1 MGVARLSGENDE
13 TYLSRISED
22 IIKMQD
28 LLFEKTGIDADIFV
42 YPFGIAPEASREL
55 VKDLG
60 FICSFSCEEK
70 KSIISRKTG
79 KAVYRNILIIQKILN
94 FT

>member
-1 MGVARLSGENDE
+1 MDGGVAQLQSAFKKFA
-13 TYLSRISED
+13 IS
-22 IIKMQD
+22 
-28 LLFEKTGIDADIFV
+28 GIDADIFV

-70 KSIISRKTG
+70 KSIISRNG
-79 KAVYRNILIIQKILN
+79 ESLFDLGRYLRPSGISSEEYFSKIGIK
-94 FT
+94 